1 MNEPEAYT
9 LGSIP
14 FIHTEIYLDS
24 RPLIPRTE
32 TEYWVDL
39 AIKEI
44 KEKGIRE
51 PKILDLCAGSGCIGV
66 AVLKEIP
73 EALVDFAEIDGSH
86 HSTIQKNIE
95 ENQLD
100 ATHTRIFG
108 GDLFEKNK
116 DQYDFIL
123 SNPPYIDPALKERV
137 GESVRQYEP
146 ERALYGGVGGLEIIS
161 RILAQLPS
169 HLKPG
174 GTLYL
179 EHEPEQ
185 VEALSKHPLYLNSEQ
200 DQFGTVRFS
209 RFTKNSSSAIVSEL
223 KSIGTGRPH

>member
-1 MNEPEAYT
+1 MKMMSEPEAYRI
-9 LGSIP
+9 GSIP

-24 RPLIPRTE
+24 HPLIPRTE

-44 KEKGIRE
+44 KTSGIQN
-51 PKILDLCAGSGCIGV
+51 PKVLDLCAGSGCIGV

-73 EALVDFAEIDGSH
+73 EALVDFAEIDEAH
-86 HSTIQKNIE
+86 HLTIQKNIV

-100 ATHTRIFG
+100 ATHTRILG
-108 GDLFEKNK
+108 GDLFENIT

-137 GESVRQYEP
+137 GESVKQYEP
-146 ERALYGGVGGLEIIS
+146 EKALYGGEKGLEIIN

-169 HLKPG
+169 YLKPG
-174 GTLYL
+174 GFLCL

-185 VEALSKHPLYLNSEQ
+185 VEALSKHPLYLESEE
-200 DQFGTVRFS
+200 DQFGVLRFS
-209 RFTKNSSSAIVSEL
+209 KFRY
-223 KSIGTGRPH
+223 